1 MSIQLS
7 VTVCSQVGWVVYQ
20 NGVSLLQEL
29 RVWNNGDQDYA
40 NLTLKLRC
48 SLDFIEEKI
57 WRLDSLKAHSTIE
70 ISDLALQFDL
80 EKLFS
85 QTESVK
91 CQINLQ
97 ILAENEP
104 LISQD
109 YPLELLAKNE
119 WGGVLMADLLP
130 AFVMPN
136 DPAVEKL
143 VKTAGEVLRKHKRD
157 DSLDGYQSGKK
168 QKVWEMASAA
178 WSAVATLKLNY
189 AEPPASFERFGQK
202 IRTPSA
208 IVESRLATC
217 LDSSLLFAAILE
229 QMGLHALLVLVEGH
243 AFVGVWL
250 AKESVDSDGVRL
262 ECLFSD
268 LLTEDV
274 TQLRKLVEL
283 SEIVLFETTLVTKAK
298 VPPFS
303 QAMDESL
310 RRLASPFHYVIDV
323 HRARLQGIKPLS
335 LTFAAEY
342 AVTDDS
348 LEPVS
353 RFEFAPSFPDELPI
367 QAVENLDRFAIWK
380 RKLLNLSTLNRLL
393 HFPTG
398 AKGVRFVSQQLA
410 VVENWLA
417 KGNLLRLISQ
427 EQFLESLKVQ
437 AGIAAG
443 ATLGMPPEQIQHKLM
458 EYADNVAIKGECIVW
473 SDNKNLE
480 KQLNELYLQAKRDL
494 EEGGANTLFLALGF
508 LKWRKKDQNS
518 QDYLAPLILLPL
530 VFDRKGTKIR
540 GVRLRDDEIRF
551 NLTLLEM
558 LRQDFEI
565 NLPSLSDEL
574 PCDDNGLA
582 IEQILHIVRLAV
594 KDLNGFEVLNE
605 AAIGIFSFAKFY
617 MWQDLVQHQDKIF
630 AHPLSAHLLRYQK
643 EESQLDGTS
652 AFLQPNELDGQIT
665 ASELFTPLAA
675 DSSQLTA
682 VVASASGQSFVLDGP
697 PGTGKSQT
705 IANIIAHN
713 LALGR
718 RVLFVSEKKAALE
731 VVYRRLEEIGLGDFC
746 IELHSNKTSKSDFLN
761 QLERAWSARE
771 DFDEKE
777 WQQKSAKLQQLRT
790 KLNDFVQ
797 ALHHVHENGLSAYVA
812 IGETIRNADENTP
825 YLDWEAQV
833 HNAESVAEWRQICS
847 RLGLNYDVV
856 RECARA
862 LEPIRQT
869 EWSNQWQSRLLQSAT
884 SLKQAINDFAEPS
897 GKLSAL
903 LKQTQAVNN
912 LAESAKFAEFTKLLR
927 QAYERDLHFLFSP
940 TVTQTLNVAEQAVVL
955 WQEITAL
962 CRTLSA
968 NYALSALAEMNLSQL
983 AQDWQQAS
991 NKFWFFATIAKKK
1004 VAKEVMNLAKTDR
1017 LPNVEQD
1024 LFGLNEIQAK
1034 LTKLL
1039 SLNIRLQEIPHWLG
1053 LDTDVGKFAEEVAYA
1068 KALHQA
1074 VISLADN
1081 LETLASLRQN
1091 VENLVVGGNALLAEN
1106 SQISQQLNDYLRAYR
1121 TLAENAEQY
1130 ASLTKQSLDMLDFI
1144 SLQAQLDAVLTHQ
1157 TTLNGWCAWNRAR
1170 IEAENAG
1177 LGVIIQAVENRQLN
1191 AMQSVALFDT
1201 AYARWFASQVID
1213 QSPSLRQ
1220 FVSFEQQHDIETF
1233 RKLEKELHR
1242 LSVRYIRSKCAQALP
1257 DKNMAVKQG
1266 SLATLKHELQKKSR
1280 HKAIRQL
1287 CLEIQDILP
1296 QFTPC
1301 MLMSPLSIAQYLP
1314 LSLPKFDL
1322 VVFDEASQ
1330 ITPWDA
1336 IGTIARGTQVIV
1348 VGDDKQMPP
1357 TNFFQ
1362 RVGSAQEEMEDL
1374 ESILDECLAAGIHR
1388 HRLNW
1393 HYRSRYESLITFSN
1407 HTYYDGSLLT
1417 FPSAQNEHKA
1427 LSWQKVDGIYQ
1438 QGKMINEQEADA
1450 VVAEVVKRLTDDEF
1464 VASKLSIG
1472 IIALNSQQ
1480 QALIVSKLEQAR
1492 KTYPTISGYFSDEQI
1507 EPLIVK
1513 NLETIQGDE
1522 RDLILFS
1529 IGFGPTEVNATKMS
1543 MNFGPLN
1550 REGGKRRLNVAI
1562 SRARQEMVVFSSFVP
1577 EMIDL
1582 NRTKAEAIKQLKHF
1596 LEFADKGTEVIPNL
1610 SHQATGL
1617 TADFEKSI
1625 ADGLRQ
1631 KGWNVQMQIGASR
1644 FRVDIG
1650 VLHPEREN
1658 EYLAGIL
1665 CDGLNYKQADTASD
1679 RENVRYQVLT
1689 GLGWQLI
1696 SCWSLDWWIDKEK
1709 ALNDL
1714 DKKLREKL

>member
-1 MSIQLS
+1 
-7 VTVCSQVGWVVYQ
+7 
-20 NGVSLLQEL
+20 
-29 RVWNNGDQDYA
+29 
-40 NLTLKLRC
+40 
-48 SLDFIEEKI
+48 
-57 WRLDSLKAHSTIE
+57 
-70 ISDLALQFDL
+70 
-80 EKLFS
+80 
-85 QTESVK
+85 
-91 CQINLQ
+91 
-97 ILAENEP
+97 
-104 LISQD
+104 
-109 YPLELLAKNE
+109 
-119 WGGVLMADLLP
+119 
-130 AFVMPN
+130 
-136 DPAVEKL
+136 
-143 VKTAGEVLRKHKRD
+143 
-157 DSLDGYQSGKK
+157 
-168 QKVWEMASAA
+168 
-178 WSAVATLKLNY
+178 
-189 AEPPASFERFGQK
+189 
-202 IRTPSA
+202 
-208 IVESRLATC
+208 
-217 LDSSLLFAAILE
+217 
-229 QMGLHALLVLVEGH
+229 
-243 AFVGVWL
+243 
-250 AKESVDSDGVRL
+250 
-262 ECLFSD
+262 
-268 LLTEDV
+268 
-274 TQLRKLVEL
+274 
-283 SEIVLFETTLVTKAK
+283 
-298 VPPFS
+298 
-303 QAMDESL
+303 
-310 RRLASPFHYVIDV
+310 
-323 HRARLQGIKPLS
+323 
-335 LTFAAEY
+335 
-342 AVTDDS
+342 
-348 LEPVS
+348 
-353 RFEFAPSFPDELPI
+353 
-367 QAVENLDRFAIWK
+367 
-380 RKLLNLSTLNRLL
+380 
-393 HFPTG
+393 
-398 AKGVRFVSQQLA
+398 
-410 VVENWLA
+410 
-417 KGNLLRLISQ
+417 
-427 EQFLESLKVQ
+427 
-437 AGIAAG
+437 
-443 ATLGMPPEQIQHKLM
+443 
-458 EYADNVAIKGECIVW
+458 
-473 SDNKNLE
+473 
-480 KQLNELYLQAKRDL
+480 
-494 EEGGANTLFLALGF
+494 
-508 LKWRKKDQNS
+508 
-518 QDYLAPLILLPL
+518 
-530 VFDRKGTKIR
+530 
-540 GVRLRDDEIRF
+540 
-551 NLTLLEM
+551 
-558 LRQDFEI
+558 
-565 NLPSLSDEL
+565 
-574 PCDDNGLA
+574 
-582 IEQILHIVRLAV
+582 
-594 KDLNGFEVLNE
+594 
-605 AAIGIFSFAKFY
+605 
-617 MWQDLVQHQDKIF
+617 
-630 AHPLSAHLLRYQK
+630 
-643 EESQLDGTS
+643 
-652 AFLQPNELDGQIT
+652 
-665 ASELFTPLAA
+665 
-675 DSSQLTA
+675 
-682 VVASASGQSFVLDGP
+682 
-697 PGTGKSQT
+697 
-705 IANIIAHN
+705 
-713 LALGR
+713 
-718 RVLFVSEKKAALE
+718 
-731 VVYRRLEEIGLGDFC
+731 
-746 IELHSNKTSKSDFLN
+746 
-761 QLERAWSARE
+761 
-771 DFDEKE
+771 
-777 WQQKSAKLQQLRT
+777 
-790 KLNDFVQ
+790 
-797 ALHHVHENGLSAYVA
+797 
-812 IGETIRNADENTP
+812 
-825 YLDWEAQV
+825 
-833 HNAESVAEWRQICS
+833 
-847 RLGLNYDVV
+847 
-856 RECARA
+856 
-862 LEPIRQT
+862 
-869 EWSNQWQSRLLQSAT
+869 
-884 SLKQAINDFAEPS
+884 
-897 GKLSAL
+897 
-903 LKQTQAVNN
+903 
-912 LAESAKFAEFTKLLR
+912 
-927 QAYERDLHFLFSP
+927 
-940 TVTQTLNVAEQAVVL
+940 
-955 WQEITAL
+955 
-962 CRTLSA
+962 
-968 NYALSALAEMNLSQL
+968 MN
-983 AQDWQQAS
+983 
-991 NKFWFFATIAKKK
+991 F
-1004 VAKEVMNLAKTDR
+1004 AKTDR

-1024 LFGLNEIQAK
+1024 LNVLNEIQVK

-1039 SLNIRLQEIPHWLG
+1039 SLRVYLQAIPHWLE

-1106 SQISQQLNDYLRAYR
+1106 SQISQQLNDYLQAYQ

-1130 ASLTKQSLDMLDFI
+1130 ASLTKQLLDESDFI

-1242 LSVRYIRSKCAQALP
+1242 LSVRYIRSKCVQALP

-1322 VVFDEASQ
+1322 VIFDEASQ

-1362 RVGSAQEEMEDL
+1362 RVSSAQEEMEDL

-1393 HYRSRYESLITFSN
+1393 HYCSRYESLITFSN

-1417 FPSAQNEHKA
+1417 FPSAQNERKA

-1464 VASKLSIG
+1464 IASKLSIG

-1492 KTYPTISGYFSDEQI
+1492 KTYPIISSYFGDEQI

-1529 IGFGPTEVNATKMS
+1529 IGFGPTEVNASKMS

-1550 REGGKRRLNVAI
+1550 REGVKRRLNVAI
-1562 SRARQEMVVFSSFVP
+1562 TRARQEMVVFSSFEP

-1617 TADFEKSI
+1617 TAADFEKSI

-1631 KGWNVQMQIGASR
+1631 KGWNVQIHIGASR

-1696 SCWSLDWWIDKEK
+1696 SCWLLDWWIDKEK